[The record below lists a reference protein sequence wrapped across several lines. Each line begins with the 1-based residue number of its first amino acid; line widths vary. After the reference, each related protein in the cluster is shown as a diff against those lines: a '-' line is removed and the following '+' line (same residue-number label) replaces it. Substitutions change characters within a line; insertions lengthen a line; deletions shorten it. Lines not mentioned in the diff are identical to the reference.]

1 MQTDIYISEIFGP
14 TIQGEG
20 KRIGKVSLFIRVAKC
35 NMSCAGFNVGYKV
48 NDIQKTGCDSFYS
61 VDKAFKR
68 NWEKLSSIDIVQRL
82 KKLSSLKNIDIVITG
97 GEALLYW
104 KNCQFQN
111 LLKYLIK
118 NKHFVTIETNGSIK
132 ININKKYQKKIMF
145 SIGLKLKNS
154 GEKLEKRIN
163 KNTIDNLLNNGNHSY
178 IKFVLSKNKEDIKEL
193 LDIQKR
199 LNIKNTDIYLMPL
212 GTIKKELETNAK
224 YVVEQA
230 IKYNFSYSDRLHIR
244 IWDNKRKV

>member
-1 MQTDIYISEIFGP
+1 LQTDIYISEIFGP

-35 NMSCAGFNVGYKV
+35 NMSCSSFNVGYKV
-48 NDIQKTGCDSFYS
+48 DNSQKTGCDSFYA
-61 VDKAFKR
+61 VDKAFQK
-68 NWEKLSSIDIVQRL
+68 NWEKLSSLEIIKKL

-97 GEALLYW
+97 GEPLLYW
-104 KNCQFQN
+104 GNSQFQN

-132 ININKKYQKKIMF
+132 INIKKKYQKKLMF

-154 GEKLEKRIN
+154 AEKLEKRIN
-163 KNTIDNLLNNGNHSY
+163 KNAIDNLLNNGNNSY
-178 IKFVLSKNKEDIKEL
+178 IKFVLSKNKYEIKEVLDIKK
-193 LDIQKR
+193 Q

-212 GTIKKELETNAK
+212 GGIKEELETNSK

-230 IKYNFSYSDRLHIR
+230 IKYNFYYSDRLHIR
-244 IWDNKRKV
+244 IWNDKRKV